1 MIGVALIA
9 IASLATEIGASIGK
23 FTIGTSEK
31 RMYPV
36 GVAVN
41 LGGGLLI
48 AACGL
53 LLPAYLFGI
62 PLPTGLYFS
71 LASLPFFI
79 PRLALDIIQAHYTL
93 LAIARTERSTFGF
106 LRTLTLPLLLIV
118 DLVLGYVISL
128 SQIFGICSIVVG
140 LLFLFLA
147 HGIKKKGTLLTL
159 FTALNA
165 VATIS
170 LYKYNITH
178 FNSVAAEQSI
188 IALSLVVYFAVMAIA
203 TGQHPFGLLARPRY
217 FFQFLLGSVETVA
230 ASFAYAFAPAATITA
245 ARRALSV
252 VWAIGSGDLYFHEKH
267 ILVKLGAFA
276 FVATGIVLLM
286 Y

>member
-1 MIGVALIA
+1 MVGVILIA
-9 IASLATEIGASIGK
+9 LASLATEIGASIGK
-23 FTIGTSEK
+23 FTIGTHEK
-31 RMYPV
+31 RVYPV

-48 AACGL
+48 IVCGL
-53 LLPAYLFGI
+53 LLPAQVLGI

-79 PRLALDIIQAHYTL
+79 PRLILDIIQAHCTL
-93 LAIARTERSTFGF
+93 VAIARTERSAFGF

-118 DLVLGYVISL
+118 DLVLGYAVSL

-147 HGIKKKGTLLTL
+147 HGIHKKGTLLTL

-165 VATIS
+165 VVTIS
-170 LYKYNITH
+170 LYKYDITH
-178 FNSVAAEQSI
+178 FNSVAAEQGL
-188 IALSLVVYFAVMAIA
+188 IALSLVVYFALMALY
-203 TGQHPFGLLARPRY
+203 TRQHPFGVLMRPRY
-217 FFQFLLGSVETVA
+217 FAQFLLGSIETVT
-230 ASFAYAFAPAATITA
+230 ASFAYVFAPAATITA

-252 VWAIGSGDLYFHEKH
+252 LWAIGSGDLYFHEKH
-267 ILVKLGAFA
+267 LLVKLGAFA
-276 FVATGIVLLM
+276 FVVTGIVLLM